1 MNPIAEE
8 MLRILTGSVDID
20 DPEDSLAHYGVAR
33 RSGRYPWGSGE
44 DPYQHGRDF
53 LSRVEELRKK
63 NFVWADE
70 NGTIY
75 TGDKAIYK
83 SMGLSSGEFR
93 AEIGRAKEQR
103 QMANVATAA
112 RLRDKEGLGA
122 TEIGRQMGGV
132 RESTVRGWLTMADK
146 NQQARIDKARAT
158 ADFLKARLKDFE
170 SEGGMLD
177 VGKGVEKELGIS
189 SEKMKQALKILQ
201 EEGYEVYGGGI
212 KQPTNPGQ
220 QTNMQVLC
228 PPGTKSKEIYELE
241 RVHSVREYASHDG
254 GQTFE
259 KFQYPT
265 SLDSKRMMV
274 RYAEEGGIDR
284 DGIVELRRGV
294 PDLSLG
300 NDSYSQVRILVDGTS
315 YIKGMA
321 VYSDDLPPGVDVR
334 FNTNKPVG
342 TPLKNVLK
350 DVKCGPD
357 GNPDPDNPFGSLIMP
372 KGQSYYIDADGNR
385 QLSLINKRAAEGD
398 WGDWDNALPSQFLGK
413 QSLDLAKKQLGIA
426 KADKQAEFDE
436 IMSLNNPTI
445 KKHLLREFA
454 DSCDGAAIHLKAAAL
469 PGQKYHV
476 IIPVNTIS
484 DDKIYAPNYK
494 DGTKVALVRY
504 PHGGIF
510 EIPILTVD
518 NKHAPARKLIGD
530 KSIDAVGINKKV
542 ADQLSGADFDGD
554 TVMVIPT
561 HNGKVHIANSRP
573 LKDLEGFDPKMAY
586 PERPGMK
593 YMKDPVTGK
602 DSTQKEMGVIS
613 NLITDMTLGG
623 ADPSELARAVK
634 HSMVVIDAG
643 KHKLDYTQSERD
655 NNIAQLKR
663 DYQHKILPD
672 GSDKYGGAATLLSR
686 AKGEATVDKRQGSGR
701 INDPSKPWYD
711 PSRPDY
717 SIVWKTADKLYYP
730 DRSYDKDTGLV
741 TIKTDNRK
749 KVTYDPKNKA
759 DADRYDPVER
769 KDPKT
774 GEITYVS
781 KDGSITYKTKTRT
794 QPSTNMAET
803 DDAYTLVSP
812 SKHKMELLY
821 ADYANSMKDM
831 ANRARKE
838 LVSTPNL
845 KYDPSAKKAYAAEVK
860 SLQDKLDAALAN
872 APREREALRR
882 ANIEVNARKA
892 ANPNMSKGDI
902 KKEGQKAV
910 SKYRAEVAS
919 ASRKKR
925 NVEITDR
932 EWAAI
937 QAGAISDSKLS
948 QILANTDTKKIRERA
963 TPRTTTNLSSGQVAR
978 LKAMNASYT
987 LSQLSEI
994 FGVSTSTISKYL
1006 KGESQS

>member
-1 MNPIAEE
+1 
-8 MLRILTGSVDID
+8 
-20 DPEDSLAHYGVAR
+20 
-33 RSGRYPWGSGE
+33 
-44 DPYQHGRDF
+44 
-53 LSRVEELRKK
+53 
-63 NFVWADE
+63 
-70 NGTIY
+70 
-75 TGDKAIYK
+75 
-83 SMGLSSGEFR
+83 MGLDPS
-93 AEIGRAKEQR
+93 K
-103 QMANVATAA
+103 
-112 RLRDKEGLGA
+112 
-122 TEIGRQMGGV
+122 
-132 RESTVRGWLTMADK
+132 ESTVRGWLALADK
-146 NQQARIDKARAT
+146 SQEVRIDKARAT
-158 ADFLKARLKDFE
+158 AEFLKARLKDFE

-177 VGKGVEKELGIS
+177 VGKGVEKELGVS
-189 SEKMKQALKILQ
+189 SEKMKQALNILK
-201 EEGYEVYGGGI
+201 EEGYEIYGGGI

-228 PPGTKSKEIYELE
+228 PPGTKNKEIYELE

-254 GQTFE
+254 GETFE

-265 SLDSKRMMV
+265 SMDSKRMMV
-274 RYAEEGGIDR
+274 RYAEQGGIDR
-284 DGIVELRRGV
+284 DGIVELRLGV
-294 PDLSLG
+294 ADLSLG
-300 NDSYSQVRILVDGTS
+300 NDRYSQVRILVDDKS

-321 VYSDDLPPGVDVR
+321 VYADDLPPGVDVR

-342 TPLKNVLK
+342 TPLEKVLK
-350 DVKCGPD
+350 PIKD
-357 GNPDPDNPFGSLIMP
+357 DPDNPFGSLIQP
-372 KGQSYYIDADGNR
+372 KGQSYYVDADGNKK
-385 QLSLINKRAAEGD
+385 LSLINKRAAEGD
-398 WGDWDNALPSQFLGK
+398 WSEWADALPSQFLGK

-426 KADKQAEFDE
+426 KADKQAEFDD

-454 DSCDGAAIHLKAAAL
+454 DNCDGAAVHLKAAAL

-476 IIPVNTIS
+476 IIPVNTIA

-510 EIPILTVD
+510 EIPVLTVD
-518 NKHAPARKLIGD
+518 NKHAPAKKLIGE

-623 ADPSELARAVK
+623 AEPSELARAVK

-643 KHKLDYTQSERD
+643 KHKLDYKQSELD

-663 DYQHKILPD
+663 DYQHRILPD

-686 AKGEATVDKRQGSGR
+686 AKGEATVDKRQGSGK
-701 INDPSKPWYD
+701 INDPTKPWYD

-717 SIVWKTADKLYYP
+717 ATVWKTADKLYYP
-730 DRSYDKDTGLV
+730 DRSYDKSTGLV
-741 TIKTDNRK
+741 TIKTADRK
-749 KVTYDPKNKA
+749 KITYDPKNKA
-759 DADRYDPVER
+759 DADKYEPVER

-774 GEITYVS
+774 GEVTFTS
-781 KDGSITYKTKTRT
+781 RDGSITYKRNTRT

-803 DDAYTLVSP
+803 DDAYTLVSASRNP
-812 SKHKMELLY
+812 MELLY

-845 KYDPSAKKAYAAEVK
+845 KYDPSAKKAYEAEVK
-860 SLQDKLDAALAN
+860 SLQKKLDEALEN

-882 ANIEVNARKA
+882 ANIEVKAKQA

-910 SKYRAEVAS
+910 TKYRAEVAS

-925 NVEITDR
+925 NIDITDR

-937 QAGAISDSKLS
+937 QAGAISDSKLG

-963 TPRTTTNLSSGQVAR
+963 TPRTTTTLSSGQIAR
-978 LKAMNASYT
+978 LRSMNASYT
-987 LSQLSEI
+987 LAQLSEI
-994 FGVSTSTISKYL
+994 FDLSTSTISKYL
-1006 KGESQS
+1006 KGEIG